1 MPETAGDVKVRAG
14 AARRLG
20 LGLAVILT
28 VGIITGLVLDR
39 AFPLPLSGRPV
50 STVVVDR
57 NRIPLR
63 AFADTRGVWRFP
75 ARPDQVSPLYLEA
88 LLAYEDQ
95 WFYYHPGINPLAL
108 VRASIQNLK
117 QGRIVSGGSTLTMQV
132 ARILDANP
140 VTFHG
145 KKRRASGRSFSRKF
159 LQMLRALQL
168 EFHLTKDE
176 ILGLY
181 LTHAPFGAN
190 IEGVRAAAY
199 TWLGKDAM
207 ELTHAEAALLAV
219 LPQAPSRFRPDR
231 HPDRAARARN
241 KVLDRLSRFKVWPG
255 EDVKSAK
262 QEPVMAYR
270 FPNPRTAPLVSRRLR
285 AKTPD
290 TGLIP
295 SLIDHEFQ
303 IHVAELLKN
312 YTASLPPKQSG
323 AVLVVN
329 HTTMAVRAYAG
340 SADFD
345 SRSRLGHVDMVRALR
360 SPGSA
365 LKPFVYG
372 LAVDEGIIH
381 SYSMLLDVPRFGKT
395 YDPGNFT
402 SGFAGPVTAA
412 RALQDSLNL
421 PAVQVLGAYG
431 PARFHD
437 RLKHA
442 GARFRFAGKPNLA
455 MALGGVGT
463 SLESLVT
470 LYTAL
475 ARKGLTARP
484 RIRPSDPLN
493 ERYLMSPGAAY
504 ITRKILS
511 RPLPGREGIARL
523 SGDFPVAW
531 KTGTSYGFRDA
542 WALGIKGDFIVGVW
556 IGRPDGSPSPG
567 QYGAVTAVPLM
578 AQVMES
584 LDRASGQVDM
594 PRSVTRQTV
603 CWPSGLAE
611 SRMKNKAFGAC
622 VLRHKAWILEHRIP
636 PTLTGE
642 SGLSAPLVRT
652 VWVDREGRRASPGCG
667 GVKKTSIALWPW
679 QAEPFIPAQ
688 WRRANIIPE
697 DSDQC
702 PDLAPLAAPR
712 IRIVSLSDQS
722 ILSRLPGDTGDKG
735 TSIPLKALGGRGYLY
750 WFLNR
755 SPLNTTSQSR
765 PVAMQMPEPGA
776 YQLAVVDETGNS
788 DQISF
793 RVIDPKP

>member
-1 MPETAGDVKVRAG
+1 MPETTGDVEIRPGGGK
-14 AARRLG
+14 RLG
-20 LGLAVILT
+20 LVLVVILVT
-28 VGIITGLVLDR
+28 GIITGLILDR

-57 NRIPLR
+57 NYVPLR
-63 AFADTRGVWRFP
+63 AFADTQGVWRFP

-88 LLAYEDQ
+88 LLAYEDR

-108 VRASIQNLK
+108 VRAAIQNLK

-132 ARILDANP
+132 ARILNTKTRIP
-140 VTFHG
+140 G
-145 KKRRASGRSFSRKF
+145 RRFRRKF
-159 LQMLRALQL
+159 LQMLRAFQL

-190 IEGVRAAAY
+190 IEGVRAAVY

-219 LPQAPSRFRPDR
+219 LPQAPSRLRPDR
-231 HPDRAARARN
+231 HPDRAAGARN
-241 KVLDRLSRFKVWPG
+241 KVLNRLDRFKVWLR
-255 EDVKSAK
+255 EDVESAK

-270 FPNPRTAPLVSRRLR
+270 FPNPRIAPLVSRRLR
-285 AKTPD
+285 VKTAD
-290 TGLIP
+290 SGLIP
-295 SLIDHEFQ
+295 SLIEHEFQ
-303 IHVAELLKN
+303 VHVAELLKN
-312 YTASLPPKQSG
+312 YTAALPPKQSG

-329 HTTMAVRAYAG
+329 HKTMAVRAYAG

-372 LAVDEGIIH
+372 LAIDEGFIH
-381 SYSMLLDVPRFGKT
+381 SHSMLLDVPRFGES

-402 SGFAGPVTAA
+402 GGFAGPVTAA

-421 PAVQVLGAYG
+421 PAVQVLGVYG

-442 GARFRFAGKPNLA
+442 GARFSFAGKPNLS

-475 ARKGLTARP
+475 ARGGLAARP
-484 RIRPSDPLN
+484 RLRPSDPMN

-523 SGDFPVAW
+523 SGDWPVAW

-542 WALGIKGDFIVGVW
+542 WALGIKGEFIVGVW

-567 QYGAVTAVPLM
+567 QYGAVTAIPLM
-578 AQVMES
+578 AQVLES
-584 LDRASGQVDM
+584 LDRPPGKVTM
-594 PRSVTRQTV
+594 PGSVTRETI

-611 SRMKNKAFGAC
+611 SRMKNRAAGAC
-622 VLRHKAWILEHRIP
+622 ARRHKAWILEHRIP

-652 VWVDREGRRASPGCG
+652 VWVNKAGRRASPGCG
-667 GVKKTSIALWPW
+667 GIKKTSVALWPW

-688 WRRANIIPE
+688 WRRINMIPE
-697 DSDQC
+697 DSEQC
-702 PDLAPLAAPR
+702 QDLPSPVAPR
-712 IRIVSLSDQS
+712 MRIVSLSDQS
-722 ILSRLPGDTGDKG
+722 ILSRLPGDTGSRDHI
-735 TSIPLKALGGRGYLY
+735 SIPLKALGGKGHLY

-755 SPLNTTSQSR
+755 TPLNSMSQPR
-765 PVAMQMPEPGA
+765 PVAMPMPEPGA

-793 RVIDPKP
+793 HVIEPVP